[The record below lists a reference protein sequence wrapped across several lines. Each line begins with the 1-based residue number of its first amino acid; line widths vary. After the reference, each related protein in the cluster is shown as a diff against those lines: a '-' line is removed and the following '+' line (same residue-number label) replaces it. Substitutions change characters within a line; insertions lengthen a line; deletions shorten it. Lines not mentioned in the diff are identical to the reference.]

1 MVKRDKEISKKKEH
15 QNSQSGQE
23 QLFQDAKPKQAV
35 RVQPSGDAEP
45 KQAEQIQL
53 SEDDELK
60 QTWGELIDAFCGSL
74 ATQYNKSAH
83 TIRNYRIDIEAYL
96 RWCKREGIDM
106 LTARHQQIRRY
117 LAYLDQAQY
126 ARTTINRHLSSIKA
140 FYRWLVVEEKCQSNP
155 AAILQGPKQPKTL
168 PRVISAHDIDYLLE
182 ESNHVSDGFMN
193 RGNQVNRCDQSNKRG
208 ITNRH
213 EQVIKTQTHATRNE
227 FETTNKTSSSR
238 HSAELAQA
246 LRIRNEALLELLYAA
261 GLRVSEASSLQ
272 LSGLDLQQGFVRVM
286 GKGSKERLVPLH
298 QKACEVLTEYL
309 QHSRPILRKH
319 PNNPYVFL
327 SVRGNK
333 LSTNTIRTVFKEK
346 LKETGLDESLSPH
359 ALRHSFA
366 TDLLSGGADLR
377 SVQEMLGHASLSTTQ
392 IYTHLTSDHLK
403 EVHRTSH
410 PRG

>member
-23 QLFQDAKPKQAV
+23 QLFQDAEPKQAV

-60 QTWGELIDAFCGSL
+60 QTWGELIDAFCKSL

-168 PRVISAHDIDYLLE
+168 PRVISAHDIDHLLE

-227 FETTNKTSSSR
+227 FDTTNKTSSSR
-238 HSAELAQA
+238 RSAELAQA
-246 LRIRNEALLELLYAA
+246 LCIRNEALLELLYAA
-261 GLRVSEASSLQ
+261 GLRVSEASSLL

-298 QKACEVLTEYL
+298 QKACEALTEYL
-309 QHSRPILRKH
+309 QYGRPLLRKH
-319 PNNPYVFL
+319 PDNSYVFL

-333 LSTNTIRTVFKEK
+333 LSTNTIRSIFKER
-346 LKETGLDESLSPH
+346 LHEVGLDESLSPH